1 MKRIGSLSTVRRF
14 GRFTST
20 HGHHGTTRHVEKG
33 CVPHLRRQ
41 PPSRSRMMIPT
52 RRVSTGHTTNGN
64 NHHPPK
70 GGGETA
76 ATTPSV
82 TTTTSRTET
91 AAAVD
96 ADHWLGTHLAR
107 LASAFGLV
115 YVFSEYGVE
124 LTICEGPSMLPTIH
138 PQGEIVLLDRATP
151 RLWGMEGGYS
161 SSDRK
166 RQARINQAKHEQEW
180 LKTSRRTTTGGETIE
195 TLQPSQQ
202 TRQVV
207 TWYEPRIPV
216 NKLPSEGAWER
227 LWTQLTTGISVGDVV
242 VVQHPDRIG
251 TVCKRVC
258 GLPGD
263 IVTKP
268 GPPRRM
274 MMMPTSSNQIQQQQH
289 QRLQRRR
296 SSALLVIPD
305 GFIWLEGDNPSNSS
319 DSRNYGPVPASMIVG
334 RVLCR
339 VWPLRGNALME
350 RGDRPDVEETSQ
362 QHYRSVFSST
372 LVLPAGYDDQ
382 VIVRELPIHP
392 ENKS

>member
-1 MKRIGSLSTVRRF
+1 MKKIGSLATVRRF
-14 GRFTST
+14 GRFTT
-20 HGHHGTTRHVEKG
+20 TIHGHSGTTRHVEKS
-33 CVPHLRRQ
+33 CIPHLRRP
-41 PPSRSRMMIPT
+41 PPSQSRTMIPT
-52 RRVSTGHTTNGN
+52 RRVSTGHTTNAN
-64 NHHPPK
+64 NNPPPR
-70 GGGETA
+70 GSSSETTTRA
-76 ATTPSV
+76 ATPTV
-82 TTTTSRTET
+82 TTSRTET
-91 AAAVD
+91 TAAVD
-96 ADHWLGTHLAR
+96 ADNWLGTHLAR

-151 RLWGMEGGYS
+151 RLWGIKGGYS
-161 SSDRK
+161 SSERK
-166 RQARINQAKHEQEW
+166 RQARTKQAKHEHEW
-180 LKTSRRTTTGGETIE
+180 FKNIRRTTTGGGTIE
-195 TLQPSQQ
+195 TQPSQQ
-202 TRQVV
+202 QTRKV

-216 NKLPSEGAWER
+216 NKLPSEGAWGR
-227 LWTQLTTGISVGDVV
+227 FWTQLTTGISVGDVV

-268 GPPRRM
+268 GPRM
-274 MMMPTSSNQIQQQQH
+274 MPQSNRRQPQH

-296 SSALLVIPD
+296 SALLVIPD
-305 GFIWLEGDNPSNSS
+305 GYIWLEGDNPSNSS

-362 QHYRSVFSST
+362 HQYRSIFSST

-382 VIVRELPIHP
+382 VIVRELPIHQ
-392 ENKS
+392 ENTS